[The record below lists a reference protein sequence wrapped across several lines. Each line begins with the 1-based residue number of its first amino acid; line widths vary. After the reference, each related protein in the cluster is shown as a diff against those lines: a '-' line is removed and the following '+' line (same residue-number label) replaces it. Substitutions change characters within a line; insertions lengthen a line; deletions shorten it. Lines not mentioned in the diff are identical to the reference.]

1 MTAEP
6 GDSSN
11 SDDEPDDSS
20 SEGDDN
26 SATGEGAPGPQGFGQ
41 RWNLFPDVSVPW
53 AKGLSDGILPDFSYV
68 TKNLQSTVALYNAHV
83 ATGLAHQIN
92 SWFPADYFS
101 SIFADIYEKSGL
113 LKSTADLVRSI
124 TGNLGDLADVMR
136 GMWPANLSG
145 LSPLLDVDKMKA
157 LMMDEG
163 LPIAWVPRQETVR
176 MVLEATSPAQRRAIY
191 GRRWRGI
198 VTDCEQLVNRM
209 SATATSG
216 YVRFLRAII
225 ASLRDG
231 HYESAQALAA
241 TTLDTA
247 ILDFYGDESRRKW
260 IGTNKRIEPE
270 ELSIRQFFVVSQLWG
285 IHRQYKASNGD
296 RLPGTFNRHGS
307 CTEFVTAVQPT
318 QRSPRASSRDELA
331 LLDRY
336 RSLGSIASL
345 IRPCGGSGHDRRRR
359 LHAPVGE
366 HAERGH

>member
-6 GDSSN
+6 DDSTN

-20 SEGDDN
+20 SEDHDEPDD
-26 SATGEGAPGPQGFGQ
+26 SAAGESAPGPRAFGQ
-41 RWNLFPDVSVPW
+41 RWNLFPNVSVPW

-68 TKNLQSTVALYNAHV
+68 TKDLQSTLALYNAHV
-83 ATGLAHQIN
+83 ATGFSRQVN

-101 SIFADIYEKSGL
+101 SIFGDIYEKSGL

-124 TGNLGDLADVMR
+124 TGSLGDLADVMR
-136 GMWPANLSG
+136 GIWPANLSG

-209 SATATSG
+209 SATATSS

-247 ILDFYGDESRRKW
+247 ISDFYGESRRKW
-260 IGTNKRIEPE
+260 IGTNKRIDPE

-285 IHRQYKASNGD
+285 IHRQYKAGNGD

-307 CTEFVTAVQPT
+307 VHGV
-318 QRSPRASSRDELA
+318 SSRQYSRLNAVLGLA
-331 LLDRY
+331 HVTSLLYSIDIAHSN
-336 RSLGSIASL
+336 RS
-345 IRPCGGSGHDRRRR
+345 RR
-359 LHAPVGE
+359 
-366 HAERGH
+366 